1 MDRRCE
7 QTRRFQGTDKRV
19 RRGSPSVNC
28 GVQIA
33 AKGSDSLDLAMATD
47 QSVRPLLGVKVVGHG
62 KLEVEELGHHPGTDY
77 VVIQADCV
85 DVARMACEELSP
97 IARIPK
103 DSWHGTWMPKRVS
116 GQYVLERKIFPTL
129 ESVTA

>member
-1 MDRRCE
+1 MASE
-7 QTRRFQGTDKRV
+7 KR
-19 RRGSPSVNC
+19 
-28 GVQIA
+28 
-33 AKGSDSLDLAMATD
+33 
-47 QSVRPLLGVKVVGHG
+47 VRPLLGLKVVGHG
-62 KLEVEELGHHPGTDY
+62 SLDVEELGHGPGTDY

-103 DSWHGTWMPKRVS
+103 DSWHGTWLPKRVN

-129 ESVTA
+129 DSVTT